1 MTKQIRKGYGTVIL
15 ASLAY
20 GVMPVV
26 SKLLLL
32 SGMNSESVVFYR
44 FFLTC
49 LFSALILAAFRGF
62 RAVTLPQAVLLALF
76 GILGFG
82 FTMQFLTISYQYIPI
97 GLATVLHFAY
107 PLFVTLIMLAVY
119 GEKPAPARLW
129 GCAASLAGICLMV
142 DLKGG
147 FSLGGVIY
155 ALLSAVTYSAFVV
168 SNKKAC
174 YGSLSPML
182 CLFAFSLSASLFF
195 GLSCALTGTLQVP
208 CSLYQWG
215 CLMAVSLLCTVF
227 AFCTLMTGVRILGAA
242 KASVINM
249 LEPATGVVF
258 GVILFKEKL
267 SLKIMIGCA
276 CILVSTLI
284 TVLARDSRK
293 DGGKKI

>member
-129 GCAASLAGICLMV
+129 GCAAALAGICLMV

-147 FSLGGVIY
+147 FSPGGVIY

-174 YGSLSPML
+174 YGSLSLRVQSVSQPVL
-182 CLFAFSLSASLFF
+182 R
-195 GLSCALTGTLQVP
+195 TE
-208 CSLYQWG
+208 LYSYRHTAG
-215 CLMAVSLLCTVF
+215 SLLPIPVGMPDGCQPSVHGLCFLYPYDRRTDSGSCESIRHQH
-227 AFCTLMTGVRILGAA
+227 AGACNRSGVWRHTI
-242 KASVINM
+242 
-249 LEPATGVVF
+249 
-258 GVILFKEKL
+258 
-267 SLKIMIGCA
+267 
-276 CILVSTLI
+276 
-284 TVLARDSRK
+284 
-293 DGGKKI
+293 

>member
-1 MTKQIRKGYGTVIL
+1 M
-15 ASLAY
+15 
-20 GVMPVV
+20 
-26 SKLLLL
+26 
-32 SGMNSESVVFYR
+32 
-44 FFLTC
+44 
-49 LFSALILAAFRGF
+49 
-62 RAVTLPQAVLLALF
+62 LALF

-129 GCAASLAGICLMV
+129 GCAAALAGICLMV

-147 FSLGGVIY
+147 FSPGGVIY

-168 SNKKAC
+168 SNKKGLLWQSESYAL
-174 YGSLSPML
+174 SLRVQSV
-182 CLFAFSLSASLFF
+182 SQSVF
-195 GLSCALTGTLQVP
+195 GLSCTLTGTLQAP

>member
-49 LFSALILAAFRGF
+49 LFSALILAAFRRF

-129 GCAASLAGICLMV
+129 GCAAALAGICLMV

-147 FSLGGVIY
+147 FSPGGVIY

-195 GLSCALTGTLQVP
+195 GLSCTLA
-208 CSLYQWG
+208 G
-215 CLMAVSLLCTVF
+215 SLLPIPVGMPDGCQP
-227 AFCTLMTGVRILGAA
+227 
-242 KASVINM
+242 SVHG
-249 LEPATGVVF
+249 L
-258 GVILFKEKL
+258 
-267 SLKIMIGCA
+267 
-276 CILVSTLI
+276 CILYPYDRRT
-284 TVLARDSRK
+284 DSGSCESIRHQHA
-293 DGGKKI
+293 GACNRSGVWRHTI

>member
-129 GCAASLAGICLMV
+129 GCAAALAGICLFLPGRRYICPAV
-142 DLKGG
+142 RRHLLRLRGLQQKGLLWQ
-147 FSLGGVIY
+147 SESY
-155 ALLSAVTYSAFVV
+155 ALSLRVQSVSQSVFRTELYSYRHTA
-168 SNKKAC
+168 
-174 YGSLSPML
+174 GSLLPIPVGMPDGCQPSVH
-182 CLFAFSLSASLFF
+182 
-195 GLSCALTGTLQVP
+195 GL
-208 CSLYQWG
+208 
-215 CLMAVSLLCTVF
+215 
-227 AFCTLMTGVRILGAA
+227 
-242 KASVINM
+242 
-249 LEPATGVVF
+249 
-258 GVILFKEKL
+258 
-267 SLKIMIGCA
+267 
-276 CILVSTLI
+276 CILYPYDRRT
-284 TVLARDSRK
+284 DSGSCESIRHQHA
-293 DGGKKI
+293 GACNRSGVWRHTI

>member
-26 SKLLLL
+26 SKLLLW

-49 LFSALILAAFRGF
+49 LFSALILAAFRRF

-129 GCAASLAGICLMV
+129 GCAAALAGICLMV

-147 FSLGGVIY
+147 FSPGGVIY

-168 SNKKAC
+168 SNTIGMLWQSDSYALTLRVQSVSQSVLRTEL
-174 YGSLSPML
+174 YSYRHTAGSLLPIPVGMPDGCQPSVH
-182 CLFAFSLSASLFF
+182 
-195 GLSCALTGTLQVP
+195 GL
-208 CSLYQWG
+208 
-215 CLMAVSLLCTVF
+215 
-227 AFCTLMTGVRILGAA
+227 
-242 KASVINM
+242 
-249 LEPATGVVF
+249 
-258 GVILFKEKL
+258 
-267 SLKIMIGCA
+267 
-276 CILVSTLI
+276 CILYPYDRRT
-284 TVLARDSRK
+284 DSGSCESIRHQHA
-293 DGGKKI
+293 GACNRSGVWRHTI